1 MLFPILKTSVFGGNP
16 AALFLFFC
24 IWVTVSFF
32 VNHKFLIETRNKT
45 ELKIRQEYTNMTFSC
60 S

>member
-16 AALFLFFC
+16 AALFLFLC

-45 ELKIRQEYTNMTFSC
+45 ELKIR
-60 S
+60 